1 MVYLQ
6 NALKDNTA
14 KRTIEGLTKSGEHYE
29 EAVKCL
35 QARYDHPR
43 LVHQTHVRRIVDAPS
58 LRDGTGKGKELHT
71 LHDTAAQHLWALK
84 ALGHEPSRQFI
95 TSLLD
100 LKLDTTTMF
109 EWQRHSQE
117 QTDVPGCEE
126 LLAFIDLWAQAVEAS
141 LPEKK
146 STRMS
151 HAPVGGKSKSIPS
164 FLASTCDAE

>member
-71 LHDTAAQHLWALK
+71 LHDTAAQHL
-84 ALGHEPSRQFI
+84 
-95 TSLLD
+95 
-100 LKLDTTTMF
+100 
-109 EWQRHSQE
+109 
-117 QTDVPGCEE
+117 
-126 LLAFIDLWAQAVEAS
+126 
-141 LPEKK
+141 
-146 STRMS
+146 
-151 HAPVGGKSKSIPS
+151 
-164 FLASTCDAE
+164 